1 MGTFRVSVGI
11 GNPNG
16 TSLLE
21 VDALVDTGATHSMIP
36 ESVLNELG
44 IEPYE
49 ERPVG
54 FANGQTAKQPIGKMR
69 VVYEGRE
76 WECPVFFGPE
86 GHYLMGATTL
96 ENFGLVIDP
105 NGQRLVPVEY
115 LARPF

>member
-69 VVYEGRE
+69 VVYGGSSMKEGNGSVR
-76 WECPVFFGPE
+76 FSS
-86 GHYLMGATTL
+86 ARRDTTSWVQL
-96 ENFGLVIDP
+96 RWKPLGW
-105 NGQRLVPVEY
+105 
-115 LARPF
+115 